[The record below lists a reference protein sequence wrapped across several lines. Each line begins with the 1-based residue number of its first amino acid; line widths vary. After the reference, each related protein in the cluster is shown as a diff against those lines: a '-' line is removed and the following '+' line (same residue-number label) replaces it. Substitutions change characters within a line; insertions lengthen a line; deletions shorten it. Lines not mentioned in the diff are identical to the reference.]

1 MRVVAI
7 TKLFSFDPFHDGDLY
22 HIETSPLIC
31 RANQW
36 TGFYM
41 ITASVIK
48 GLILLEVNAIK
59 DRPFRG
65 CSRIGGGHKGPPP
78 PTSPKEDLYVNI

>member
-65 CSRIGGGHKGPPP
+65 CSRIGGGGGTKVPLPLPHLK
-78 PTSPKEDLYVNI
+78 KIYM